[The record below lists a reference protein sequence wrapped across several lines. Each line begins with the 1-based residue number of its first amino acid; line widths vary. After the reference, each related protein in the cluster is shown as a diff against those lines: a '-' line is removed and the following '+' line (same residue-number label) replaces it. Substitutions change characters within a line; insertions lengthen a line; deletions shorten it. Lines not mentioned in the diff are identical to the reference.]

1 MDNSPKFTII
11 TITYNAAR
19 WLERTVVSILSQSY
33 PNIEYLIIDGGS
45 KDGTVDIIKQY
56 APGIAYWISEPDKG
70 LYDAMNKGL
79 KQATGDY
86 VWFINAGDT
95 LQSAAT
101 VQRIA
106 MKIGKRAS
114 LPDVIYGET
123 SIVDAEGKPL
133 GMRRLKAPKQ
143 LTWKSFRMGMLV
155 CHQSFIAK
163 RTIAPEYDLQ
173 YRLSADYDWCI
184 RCLKQAKSIYNTK
197 MILSNYLEEGLSTQQ
212 RKASLKERYEVMC
225 KYYGK
230 FATIILHGWFA
241 LRFYYAKWFKGRV

>member
-11 TITYNAAR
+11 TITFNAAR
-19 WLERTVVSILSQSY
+19 WLERTAVSILSQSY

-56 APGIAYWISEPDKG
+56 APGIAYWVSEPDKG

-106 MKIGKRAS
+106 MKIGKRSS

-143 LTWKSFRMGMLV
+143 LSWKSFRMGMLV

-163 RTIAPEYDLQ
+163 RTIAPEYDLH

>member
-11 TITYNAAR
+11 TITFNAAR

-106 MKIGKRAS
+106 MKIGKRSS

-143 LTWKSFRMGMLV
+143 LSWKSFRMGMLV

-163 RTIAPEYDLQ
+163 RTIAPEYDLH